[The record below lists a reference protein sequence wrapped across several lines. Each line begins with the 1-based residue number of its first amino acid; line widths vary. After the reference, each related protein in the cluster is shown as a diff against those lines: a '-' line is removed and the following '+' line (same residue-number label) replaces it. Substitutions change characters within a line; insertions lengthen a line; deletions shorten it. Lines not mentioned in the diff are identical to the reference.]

1 MIARLALLLLA
12 LAVVA
17 SAENLRTEAYDVPID
32 NARGARVLKRMQTK
46 SAAKHAKAKKAMDVE
61 ALTKK
66 ASKKGLEAKAEPLI
80 DASEKAKV
88 GRSLQG
94 YNDDYTEFD
103 SPWTRVTMAGSL
115 VTRSR
120 PNSDC
125 SGPVTEIAVQPAGS
139 CYYNG
144 EDRNG
149 EDYSLATGTYES
161 ASGELLIAHFQ
172 FKAHDCAGE
181 PDPEAGDLVLRGPY
195 KPCQMLVDEYGSA
208 GPLMGGAVLSD
219 KTVMQSMEQE
229 KAGFMVKHYSDFGC
243 FGDVLAYTLYRDDAC
258 HLDIEYN
265 MPVEII
271 EEGRRLAPIVVEPV
285 LNADSTFSYVKVN
298 KCQGNTVYITGYTDS
313 ACTHKSYK
321 AEVDLVEEDAYE
333 SFITCR
339 RNVAEHHY
347 YDDEDT
353 DDYMGRQVSGSFSE
367 GTCSG

>member
-1 MIARLALLLLA
+1 MMIARLALLLLA
-12 LAVVA
+12 VAVA
-17 SAENLRTEAYDVPID
+17 SADNLRTDSHDVPFD
-32 NARGARVLKRMQTK
+32 NARGARVLQRMQTK
-46 SAAKHAKAKKAMDVE
+46 AAAKHTKAAKSLETDRE
-61 ALTKK
+61 ALMAHRDALKD
-66 ASKKGLEAKAEPLI
+66 LPEA
-80 DASEKAKV
+80 
-88 GRSLQG
+88 RRTLQG
-94 YNDDYTEFD
+94 DFD
-103 SPWTRVTMAGSL
+103 SPWARTEMKGSL

-298 KCQGNTVYITGYTDS
+298 KCQGNMVYITGYTDS

-321 AEVDLVEEDAYE
+321 AEVPYTVISLPY
-333 SFITCR
+333 
-339 RNVAEHHY
+339 
-347 YDDEDT
+347 
-353 DDYMGRQVSGSFSE
+353 
-367 GTCSG
+367 